1 MRKLILEKII
11 IISHSTKS
19 ARQLEFGRKL
29 TLITADDGNSVGKS
43 TLAKMI
49 FWSFGC
55 DPLFSK
61 VWKELDC
68 SSIISFSI
76 DGESYSIHRYKN
88 QMSFRQSGQLLK
100 VYDKIT
106 GAFSEVFAG
115 LVNFDVLLPKKN
127 SFDLEVPPPA
137 YYFLPFYID
146 QKRTWVKPWDSFA
159 NLQQYSKWA
168 QPVISFHSG
177 LISKEHFVIEED
189 IYEVKAQADEVKN
202 NINEL
207 TSAVTILKSSIAQQ
221 NYDSIADSESL
232 ASEILKYEKLI
243 KISLEESASIKI
255 DVVNLDSQLKLAESI
270 IKELDKDYI
279 FSVENMNE
287 GSVECPTCGTIHEN
301 SIAHR
306 SSILIDKETA
316 ERQFGLLLSEKA
328 YFQNSLTHLSETL
341 SELKDNLLNAQLAF
355 ESSDSKEFSDFT
367 TSNVDKKV
375 GVIVEKKSI
384 DLETKKTKEISL
396 KKIQKDLITKRQK
409 DSIREGFANVFFKY
423 ITKLKVNI
431 DASLIKSPLD
441 YNKIYEVGGA
451 AEDARAV
458 LGYYLSLYEHIS
470 EYCHEVVPPL
480 VIDTPN
486 QQEQSTENYNKIV
499 EAITRGLTENK
510 QYIICAMQ
518 HSALDTLS
526 KDAKVI
532 RLDERKIL
540 TDFEYEE
547 AKDIEDQ
554 FLFI

>member
-19 ARQLEFGRKL
+19 ARQFEFGRNL
-29 TLITADDGNSVGKS
+29 TLITANDGNSVGKS
-43 TLAKMI
+43 TLAKMV

-55 DPLFSK
+55 EPLFSN
-61 VWKELDC
+61 VWKALDC
-68 SSIISFSI
+68 SSIITFSI

-88 QMSFRQSGQLLK
+88 EMSFRKHGQLLQA
-100 VYDKIT
+100 YDKIT
-106 GAFSEVFAG
+106 GDFSQKFAE
-115 LVNFDVLLPKKN
+115 LVGFDVLLPKKN

-177 LISKEHFVIEED
+177 LISKEHFVFEED
-189 IYEVKAQADEVKN
+189 IYEVKAQVDEVQN
-202 NINEL
+202 NISEL
-207 TSAVTILKSSIAQQ
+207 NNAVSILKSNIFQDDY
-221 NYDSIADSESL
+221 NDDSESL
-232 ASEILKYEKLI
+232 ASEILKCEGLI
-243 KISLEESASIKI
+243 KLNLEKSSNLRI
-255 DVVNLDSQLKLAESI
+255 DIIEVGSQIKLAESI
-270 IKELDKDYI
+270 IIELDKDYI

-287 GSVECPTCGTIHEN
+287 GSIECPTCGTIHEN

-316 ERQFGLLLSEKA
+316 EKQLVLLLEEESQL
-328 YFQNSLTHLSETL
+328 QNNLTQLSVAL
-341 SELKDNLLNAQLAF
+341 SKLKEQLLNAQLAF
-355 ESSDSKEFSDFT
+355 ESSNSKAFSEFAT
-367 TSNVDKKV
+367 NNVDKQV
-375 GVIVEKKSI
+375 EVIVEIKSA
-384 DLETKKTKEISL
+384 DLTTKKLKEKNL
-396 KKIQKDLITKRQK
+396 KKTQKDLITTEQRKTIK
-409 DSIREGFANVFFKY
+409 ESFSNTFFKY
-423 ITKLKVNI
+423 ITKLRVNI

-458 LGYYLSLYEHIS
+458 LGYYLALYEHIANH
-470 EYCHEVVPPL
+470 CQEVVSPL

-499 EAITRGLTENK
+499 EAITRGVTDNK

-518 HSALDTLS
+518 HGALEELS
-526 KDAKVI
+526 KNATII

-540 TDFEYEE
+540 TTSEYED
-547 AKDIEDQ
+547 AKIFEKE

>member
-1 MRKLILEKII
+1 MRKLVLEKIT

-19 ARQLEFGRKL
+19 ARQFEFGRNL

-55 DPLFSK
+55 EPLFSS

-68 SSIISFSI
+68 SSIINFSI
-76 DGESYSIHRYKN
+76 DGESISIHRYKN
-88 QMSFRQSGQLLK
+88 EMSFRKPGQLLK
-100 VYDKIT
+100 VYNKIT
-106 GAFSEVFAG
+106 GAFAELFAE
-115 LVNFDVLLPKKN
+115 LVKFDVLLPKKN
-127 SFDLEVPPPA
+127 SFNLEVPPPS

-146 QKRTWVKPWDSFA
+146 QKRTWVKPWDSFS

-177 LISKEHFVIEED
+177 LISKEHFVVEED
-189 IYEVKAQADEVKN
+189 IYEIKAKADEVES

-207 TSAVTILKSSIAQQ
+207 KNAVTILKNNIAHQD
-221 NYDSIADSESL
+221 YTADSESL
-232 ASEILKYEKLI
+232 ADEILKYEELI
-243 KISLEESASIKI
+243 KRNLDESANLKI
-255 DVVNLDSQLKLAESI
+255 EIVDLESQLKLAESI
-270 IKELDKDYI
+270 ISELDKDYI

-306 SSILIDKETA
+306 SSILIDKEKA
-316 ERQFGLLLSEKA
+316 EKQSTLLLNEKLRL
-328 YFQNSLTHLSETL
+328 Q
-341 SELKDNLLNAQLAF
+341 DNLTNIDRILLGFKEKLSNAQSAF
-355 ESSDSKEFSDFT
+355 ELSNSKAFSEFMT
-367 TSNVDKKV
+367 NNVDKQV
-375 GVIVEKKSI
+375 DVIVEKKSAV
-384 DLETKKTKEISL
+384 LENQKLKEKGLKKT
-396 KKIQKDLITKRQK
+396 QKDLITKEQRNTIK
-409 DSIREGFANVFFKY
+409 ENFSNTFFKY
-423 ITKLKVNI
+423 ITKLRVNI

-458 LGYYLSLYEHIS
+458 LGYYLALYEHIS
-470 EYCHEVVPPL
+470 EYGHEVVPPL

-499 EAITRGLTENK
+499 EAIARGVTENK

-526 KDAKVI
+526 KNAKVI

-540 TDFEYEE
+540 TASEYEE
-547 AKDIEDQ
+547 AKDIEEQ

>member
-19 ARQLEFGRKL
+19 ARQLEFGRNL

-68 SSIISFSI
+68 SSIISFHI
-76 DGESYSIHRYKN
+76 DGEPYSIHRYKN
-88 QMSFRQSGQLLK
+88 EMSFRKNGQLLK

-106 GAFSEVFAG
+106 GNFAAIFAE

-127 SFDLEVPPPA
+127 TFDLEVPPPA

-146 QKRTWVKPWDSFA
+146 QKRTWVKPWDSFS

-189 IYEVKAQADEVKN
+189 IYEVKAQADEIKN

-207 TSAVTILKSSIAQQ
+207 TNAVTILKNSIAQQ
-221 NYDSIADSESL
+221 EHDSIADSESL
-232 ASEILKYEKLI
+232 ASEILKYEGLI
-243 KISLEESASIKI
+243 KLNLEESANLKI
-255 DVVNLDSQLKLAESI
+255 DIVSLDSQLRLAESI
-270 IKELDKDYI
+270 INELDKDYI

-306 SSILIDKETA
+306 SSILIDKESA
-316 ERQFGLLLSEKA
+316 ERQFDLLLNEKSHL
-328 YFQNSLTHLSETL
+328 QDILTQLNETL
-341 SELKDNLLNAQLAF
+341 SELKNNLLNAQLAF
-355 ESSDSKEFSDFT
+355 ESSNSKEFSEFT
-367 TSNVDKKV
+367 TDNVDKQV
-375 GVIVEKKSI
+375 EIIVEKKSVN
-384 DLETKKTKEISL
+384 LETQKTKEKGL
-396 KKIQKDLITKRQK
+396 KKAQKDLITKEKRN
-409 DSIREGFANVFFKY
+409 SIKESFAGTFFKY

-458 LGYYLSLYEHIS
+458 LGYYLALYDHIS
-470 EYCHEVVPPL
+470 EFCREVVPPL

-499 EAITRGLTENK
+499 EAIARGLTENK

-526 KDAKVI
+526 KNAKVI

-540 TDFEYEE
+540 TAFEYKE
-547 AKDIEDQ
+547 AKDIEEQ

>member
-1 MRKLILEKII
+1 MRKLILEKIT

-19 ARQLEFGRKL
+19 ARQFEFGRNL

-55 DPLFSK
+55 EPFFSSG
-61 VWKELDC
+61 WKELDC

-76 DGESYSIHRYKN
+76 DGEPYSIHRYKN
-88 QMSFRQSGQLLK
+88 EISLRKYGQPLK

-106 GAFSEVFAG
+106 GYFAAIFAE

-127 SFDLEVPPPA
+127 SFDLEIPPPA

-146 QKRTWVKPWDSFA
+146 QKRTWVKPWDSFS

-168 QPVISFHSG
+168 QPVISYHSG

-189 IYEVKAQADEVKN
+189 IYEVKAQVDEVEN

-207 TSAVTILKSSIAQQ
+207 SSAVAILKNNIIQQ
-221 NYDSIADSESL
+221 DYTADYESL
-232 ASEILKYEKLI
+232 ASEMLKYEELI
-243 KISLEESASIKI
+243 KYNLEESSKLKVDII
-255 DVVNLDSQLKLAESI
+255 GLDSQLKLAESI
-270 IKELDKDYI
+270 IRELDKDYI

-287 GSVECPTCGTIHEN
+287 GSIECPTCGTIHEN

-306 SSILIDKETA
+306 SSILIDKEKA
-316 ERQFGLLLSEKA
+316 ERQLSLLLNEKLHL
-328 YFQNSLTHLSETL
+328 QDNLTDLNRML
-341 SELKDNLLNAQLAF
+341 LELKEKLLNVQLAF
-355 ESSDSKEFSDFT
+355 ESSNSKEFLEFT
-367 TSNVDKKV
+367 TNNVDKQV
-375 GVIVEKKSI
+375 EVIVEKKAAV
-384 DLETKKTKEISL
+384 LETKKVKEKGL
-396 KKIQKDLITKRQK
+396 KKTQKDLITKEKRSAIK
-409 DSIREGFANVFFKY
+409 ENFANTFFKY

-458 LGYYLSLYEHIS
+458 LGYYLALYEHIS
-470 EYCHEVVPPL
+470 EHCHEMVPPL

-499 EAITRGLTENK
+499 EAIARGVTENK

-518 HSALDTLS
+518 HSALATLS
-526 KDAKVI
+526 KDAKII

-540 TDFEYEE
+540 SASEYEE
-547 AKDIEDQ
+547 AKDLEDQ